1 MVSFVL
7 ELDGRVIDGTPLH
20 EAIER
25 IDGAASPRPLFYS
38 ISCVHPSIA
47 AHALRDEAAY
57 SDLVARRLFE
67 FKANASA
74 LSPEQLVRLDHP
86 EGDDPDLFATEMW
99 SLHQDFGLRVLGG
112 YCGTDDR
119 HMRALAAQMGD
130 TTEK

>member
-1 MVSFVL
+1 VVSFVL
-7 ELDGRVIDGTPLH
+7 ERDGRVIDGTPLH

-38 ISCVHPSIA
+38 ISCLHPSVA
-47 AHALRDEAAY
+47 AHTLRDEAAS
-57 SDLVARRLFE
+57 SDLVARCLFE
-67 FKANASA
+67 FKANASP